1 MMNKRLTPWL
11 LTLSFLWI
19 GLSCQSGEPSKSTQ
33 PSKNPPPNK
42 VRKSPEFQPSDSL
55 SFLEKAVLD
64 ASGGTKSVVFS
75 KNMNFLYAMNLEGMS
90 VYEFDRKQRK
100 ITRIFQFKATP
111 GKGWDYDDGK
121 EIDSYEEK
129 PVEAFLSHHDS
140 ILWVS
145 LHNAGGIVPIRL
157 FEPQNKPLS
166 KTDKLIYIQNAQGK
180 TQDTLYSPIIL
191 TGKTPKVISCT
202 SDDRYLMVSNW
213 HSYNVSVL
221 EINNRT
227 YPFGKVIKNTAVSS
241 IPRGIVMDEAANL
254 TYVAIMGG
262 SSLAVIDNKTWEK
275 TTEIKVASNPRHIL
289 QDKKG
294 RLLVSFNSLGQIA
307 CVDPNTGT
315 LLFKASTEAQPRT
328 MALSKSGE
336 YLFVTCY
343 SGNRLM
349 VYKVLDDR
357 FQLMHSIE
365 CLGKPV
371 GVDVFEDNESLE
383 AWVCSYSSGT
393 ITVHRFGKVRD

>member
-1 MMNKRLTPWL
+1 MKRFFSIILAGSCISIT
-11 LTLSFLWI
+11 
-19 GLSCQSGEPSKSTQ
+19 LSCQSGEPTKTTK
-33 PSKNPPPNK
+33 PSPTAPKNDLPK
-42 VRKSPEFQPSDSL
+42 VPKFQPSDSL
-55 SFLEKAVLD
+55 SFLEKSVLE

-75 KNMNFLYAMNLEGMS
+75 KNMQFLYAMNLEGMS

-111 GKGWDYDDGK
+111 GKGWDYDEGK

-157 FEPQNKPLS
+157 FEPQDKPLG
-166 KTDKLIYIQNAQGK
+166 KTDKLIYVQNALGK

-227 YPFGKVIKNTAVSS
+227 YPFGQVIKNTAVSS
-241 IPRGIVMDEAANL
+241 IPRGIVMDEAAQK

-262 SSLAVIDNKTWEK
+262 SSLAVLDNTTWEK
-275 TTEIKVASNPRHIL
+275 TADIKVASNPRHIL
-289 QDKKG
+289 QDQQG
-294 RLLVSFNSLGQIA
+294 RLLVSFNSLGQIG
-307 CVDPNTGT
+307 CIDPKTGNT
-315 LLFKASTEAQPRT
+315 LFKASTEAQPRT

-349 VYKVLDDR
+349 VYKVLEDR
-357 FQLMHSIE
+357 FQLMHSLD
-365 CLGKPV
+365 CPGKPV
-371 GVDVFEDNESLE
+371 GVDVYEDQGSVE
-383 AWVCSYSSGT
+383 AWVCSYSSGS
-393 ITVHRFGKVRD
+393 ISVFKFVKINN

>member
-1 MMNKRLTPWL
+1 MNRRLIMRV
-11 LTLSFLWI
+11 LTLNFLWI
-19 GLSCQSGEPSKSTQ
+19 CLSCQSGEQVKTTSSTKRNSQ
-33 PSKNPPPNK
+33 NNSHKIITFK
-42 VRKSPEFQPSDSL
+42 PSDSL
-55 SFLEKAVLD
+55 TFIEKSILE
-64 ASGGTKSVVFS
+64 ASSGTKSVVFS

-90 VYEFDRKQRK
+90 VYEFDRKLRK
-100 ITRIFQFKATP
+100 VTRIFQFKSTP
-111 GKGWDYDDGK
+111 GKGWDYDAGR
-121 EIDSYEEK
+121 EISSFEEK
-129 PVEAFLSHHDS
+129 PVEAFLSHNVS

-157 FEPQNKPLS
+157 FSPQKRPLGA
-166 KTDKLIYIQNAQGK
+166 TDKTIYVKDAKGK
-180 TQDTLYSPIIL
+180 TIDTIYCPIIL

-221 EINNRT
+221 EINNQK

-241 IPRGIVMDEAANL
+241 IPRGIVMDEKNQK

-262 SSLAVIDNKTWEK
+262 ASLAVIDNKSWELTK
-275 TTEIKVASNPRHIL
+275 EINVASNPRHIL

-294 RLLVSFNSLGQIA
+294 RLLVSFNSLGEIG
-307 CVDPNTGT
+307 CIDPTNGN
-315 LLFKASTEAQPRT
+315 LLFKASTDSQPRT

-349 VYKVLDDR
+349 VFKVLDDR
-357 FQLMHSIE
+357 FQLMHSID
-365 CLGKPV
+365 CPGKPV
-371 GVDVFEDNESLE
+371 GVDVFEDNDNLE

-393 ITVHRFGKVRD
+393 ISVHRFGKIRN